1 MFISRKAPDRRRALK
16 EDPYRSIA
24 RWYDKLFEPI
34 NKGLRLLGLRL
45 FLPKEGMAVL
55 DVGCGTGLHLE
66 LYRKYRCTLY
76 GIDPSP
82 SMLEIARK
90 RLGDSAK
97 LHCGDASEMPYEDRS
112 FDLVV
117 AMLALHEMNQTTRAS
132 VIREMK
138 RVVKQG
144 GRILL
149 IDFHP
154 GPIRPFQGWFT
165 KLIITLSEIA
175 AGRDHFR
182 NYRHFM
188 SIKGLP
194 PLITEHHLLIE
205 KQRVVSGGALAAFL
219 LRGE

>member
-1 MFISRKAPDRRRALK
+1 MK
-16 EDPYRSIA
+16 EDAYRSIA
-24 RWYDKLFEPI
+24 RWYDTLFEPI
-34 NKGLRLLGLRL
+34 NGGLRLLGLRL
-45 FLPKEGMAVL
+45 FLPKEGMTVL
-55 DVGCGTGLHLE
+55 DVGCGTGRQLE
-66 LYRKYRCTLY
+66 LYRKYRCALY

-82 SMLEIARK
+82 SMLAIAKK

-97 LHCGDASEMPYEDRS
+97 LHFGDASEMPYAARA
-112 FDLVV
+112 FDLVIS
-117 AMLALHEMNQTTRAS
+117 MLTLHEMNQTTRAS

-138 RVVKQG
+138 RVLKHS

-182 NYRHFM
+182 NYRHFIG
-188 SIKGLP
+188 IKGLLT
-194 PLITEHHLLIE
+194 LIPEHDLLIE
-205 KQRVVSGGALAAFL
+205 KQRVVSGGALAVFL
-219 LRGE
+219 LKAE